1 MAGRKSAEKALR
13 WREILRRQAD
23 SGVSIREFC
32 ATEGLSEP
40 SFYAWRKRLR
50 EPMKDGQQPPIA
62 SRRPQSNKGPL
73 FLPVKMLDSAPAM
86 EIIHPLGY
94 RIQLTGEVDP
104 VALRHVIEALDER
117 DAR

>member
-23 SGVSIREFC
+23 SGVSVREYC
-32 ATEGLSEP
+32 ATEGVSEP

-50 EPMKDGQQPPIA
+50 ETVKNGRQPPVP
-62 SRRPQSNKGPL
+62 SRQQSDKGPL
-73 FLPVKMLDSAPAM
+73 FVPVKLLDSAPAL

-94 RIQLTGEVDP
+94 RIQLTGEVNP
-104 VALRHVIEALDER
+104 IALRHVIETLDER
-117 DAR
+117 GTR